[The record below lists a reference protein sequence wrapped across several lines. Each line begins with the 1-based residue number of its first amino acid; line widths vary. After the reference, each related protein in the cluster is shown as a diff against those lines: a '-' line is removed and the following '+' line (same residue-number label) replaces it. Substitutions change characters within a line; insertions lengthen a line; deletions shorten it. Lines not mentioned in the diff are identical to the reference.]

1 MNNET
6 GEGTVSSC
14 ELFPGVQVIVNDLHL
29 RRCASPVTPNERV
42 VQISCCVEGRYECVL
57 NERYCF
63 FVGPGD
69 FSVGTVGR
77 RESRGGFPT
86 GRFYGVS
93 FFLELDALEQQNDAL
108 FQEFQIDVDKIAA
121 IAQKKRRYY
130 VLHRIPE
137 LGGILS
143 VFLDVFEKRKT
154 HVLKLKTLE
163 ILSFLSEL
171 DEAAVEESPV
181 YVNRKQVALAKAVQ
195 ERLVEDIARH
205 VTIEQMSQELH
216 AGTTMLKTAFKSV
229 YGVPIYQYQR
239 DLRLQ
244 LAQKLIRDTDQSF
257 TQISSV
263 IGYVSSA
270 KFSQA
275 FKAKFGL
282 TPSEYRR
289 QTRGI

>member
-1 MNNET
+1 ME
-6 GEGTVSSC
+6 
-14 ELFPGVQVIVNDLHL
+14 
-29 RRCASPVTPNERV
+29 
-42 VQISCCVEGRYECVL
+42 
-57 NERYCF
+57 
-63 FVGPGD
+63 
-69 FSVGTVGR
+69 
-77 RESRGGFPT
+77 
-86 GRFYGVS
+86 
-93 FFLELDALEQQNDAL
+93 
-108 FQEFQIDVDKIAA
+108 KIAA

-181 YVNRKQVALAKAVQ
+181 YVNRRQVALAKAVQ
-195 ERLVEDIARH
+195 ERLVENIARH

-216 AGTTMLKTAFKSV
+216 AGTTTLKTAFKSV

-282 TPSEYRR
+282 TPTEYRR